1 MAVALAV
8 VVTVV
13 VGFIGFVL
21 LFKHD
26 KRFSGPPYAG
36 FFLHSL
42 YSFYP
47 VSTLLPSFTA
57 FYSDLD
63 LEFHLSHYSF
73 FTIYPM

>member
-1 MAVALAV
+1 MAVALAVVVTV

-26 KRFSGPPYAG
+26 KRFSGLPYAG
-36 FFLHSL
+36 L

-47 VSTLLPSFTA
+47 AFTQFLPFYPVFGILLRFSF
-57 FYSDLD
+57 
-63 LEFHLSHYSF
+63 
-73 FTIYPM
+73 